1 MTIYVDK
8 SIDPHIRL
16 ERFSTPTNGAQP
28 FGKMTRNIRGLVS
41 PMIVAIYGAMANAMF
56 WYGLLA
62 PYNPH
67 TRPEGG
73 YLHALFTLIGVAMAL
88 GGAFAIILIDRQH
101 GSGALRKFDY
111 MGGVLNL
118 IVLTAAF
125 VLVVSAFLT
134 RL

>member
-1 MTIYVDK
+1 MTIFIDK
-8 SIDPHIRL
+8 SIDPHVRF

-28 FGKMTRNIRGLVS
+28 FGKMTRDIRGLVS
-41 PMIVAIYGAMANAMF
+41 PMVIAIYGVMANALF

-73 YLHALFTLIGVAMAL
+73 FLHALFTLIGVAMAL
-88 GGAFAIILIDRQH
+88 GGALAVMLIDRQH
-101 GSGALRKFDY
+101 GPGALRKLDY

-125 VLVVSAFLT
+125 VLVVSAFLF
-134 RL
+134 RV

>member
-1 MTIYVDK
+1 MTISIDK
-8 SIDPHIRL
+8 SIDPHV
-16 ERFSTPTNGAQP
+16 RFEHFSSPANGVQP
-28 FGKMTRNIRGLVS
+28 FGKMTREIRGLIT
-41 PMIVAIYGAMANAMF
+41 PMVLAIYGVMANAMF

-88 GGAFAIILIDRQH
+88 GGALAIIMIDRQH
-101 GSGALRKFDY
+101 GPGALRRLDY

-125 VLVVSAFLT
+125 VLVASAFLF
-134 RL
+134 RV